1 MGWFLP
7 NCHGLS
13 FHRTRAE
20 NARAGEFKPQT
31 EFHPDMRLLP
41 LLLLLT
47 LPLTASAQL
56 YRWVDANGR
65 VTYSDQPPPANAQ
78 DVQQKKLGNNV
89 FSTEKRPYG
98 TRKAMQD
105 FPVTLY
111 TGQDCGKGCDEAR
124 AYLKQRGIA
133 FSEKGLLT
141 PEDAAAYRQN
151 VGDGPLFV
159 PALTVGS
166 QKLKGFEKGAWERL
180 LDETGYPRGGSP
192 GQ

>member
-1 MGWFLP
+1 M
-7 NCHGLS
+7 LS
-13 FHRTRAE
+13 FHRTRAQ
-20 NARAGEFKPQT
+20 AVRLGKFKRQA
-31 EFHPDMRLLP
+31 EFHPDMRLFT

-65 VTYSDQPPPANAQ
+65 VTYSDQPPPPNAK

-89 FSTEKRPYG
+89 FSSEKLPYAA
-98 TRKAMQD
+98 RKAMQD
-105 FPVTLY
+105 FPVSLY
-111 TGQDCGKGCDEAR
+111 TGQDCGKGCEEAR
-124 AYLKQRGIA
+124 AYLKQRGIS

-180 LDETGYPRGGSP
+180 LDEAGYPKSGR
-192 GQ
+192 